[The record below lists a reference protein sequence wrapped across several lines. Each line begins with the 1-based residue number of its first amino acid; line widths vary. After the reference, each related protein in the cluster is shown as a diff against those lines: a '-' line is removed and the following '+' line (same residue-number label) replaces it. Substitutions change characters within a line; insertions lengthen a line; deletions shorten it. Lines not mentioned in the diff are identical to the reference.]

1 MPTLP
6 RPGLPWRTWARRSRP
21 RPQTETTGYTQA
33 AEARGK
39 DVLAI
44 KAETDALKT
53 LGLAA
58 ERANIQT
65 LYGGRTSMGQHLSD
79 LSQELQYER
88 YLNLARWLNFTT
100 PQQAYA
106 WRQNEYQQRL
116 LMNRAEFAGYATAD
130 QYIAF
135 LQKQVSGNR
144 DLNTVMLQRAALYK
158 AETDA
163 ALGYTNALGGTH
175 ASIGQLGEGLLPGA
189 QQFQAAL
196 AGLPAEVTT
205 RLQIDDSAAIS
216 ALAGYEALL
225 HGVPREITTHE
236 VLTAAQVRGR
246 GACLAGGRSSPRSSR
261 SPTAAR
267 TRSSSPRSWPRSPGW
282 TRCAPRSR

>member
-1 MPTLP
+1 MGKAVKAET
-6 RPGLPWRTWARRSRP
+6 
-21 RPQTETTGYTQA
+21 QTETTGYAQA

-53 LGLAA
+53 LGSAA
-58 ERANIQT
+58 ERANQQT
-65 LYGGRTSMGQHLSD
+65 LYGGRSYMGQHLSD

-135 LQKQVSGNR
+135 LQKQIASNR

-158 AETDA
+158 AKTDA
-163 ALGYTNALGGTH
+163 ALGYYNALGGTH
-175 ASIGQLGEGLLPGA
+175 ASIAQLGEGRCP
-189 QQFQAAL
+189 
-196 AGLPAEVTT
+196 
-205 RLQIDDSAAIS
+205 
-216 ALAGYEALL
+216 
-225 HGVPREITTHE
+225 
-236 VLTAAQVRGR
+236 
-246 GACLAGGRSSPRSSR
+246 GRSRSSR
-261 SPTAAR
+261 PWPGCR
-267 TRSSSPRSWPRSPGW
+267 PRSPP
-282 TRCAPRSR
+282 RCRSMIPLPLHPGRVRGAAARRPA